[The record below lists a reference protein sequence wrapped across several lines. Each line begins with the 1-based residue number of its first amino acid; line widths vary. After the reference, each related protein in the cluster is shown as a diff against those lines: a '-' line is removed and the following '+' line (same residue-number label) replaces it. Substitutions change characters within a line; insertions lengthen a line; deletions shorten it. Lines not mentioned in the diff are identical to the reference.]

1 MWEEIMVQ
9 SSKNQSKPENLHYWI
24 RFCALISAVLFG
36 LQSCAD
42 TNEPATDA
50 PPPADTVYIN
60 GKIITAD
67 DAFSI
72 AQGVA
77 IRDGKF
83 VAVGSSADMQQ
94 YVGPATEQID
104 LNDRT
109 VIPGLM
115 DAHSH
120 MDGAGTKDVRAQ
132 VINATMVT
140 QAQQIIVD
148 FISQKQIPVGE
159 WVQSS
164 SWHPPSQLQEQRY
177 LTRQEIDAVA
187 PDHPVFLRTVGH
199 FAMANSRALELAG
212 VDRDTP
218 DPLGGKIYRNEN
230 GDATGVL
237 EETAMS
243 LVSSLIPP
251 PTYAE
256 RVAQNIAAQRVYN
269 TAGITSAIVAGLSEE
284 GIQVYKT
291 VAERGQASVRT
302 GVMWRASGDSPEEF
316 ENALRN
322 AKFTN
327 NAGDDWVRIA
337 GIKISIDGGM
347 TLRSAYVRDP
357 YAGEPDN
364 FGTLSVDPDVYKENV
379 ALANQH
385 GWRVGTH
392 AVGDAAIDLV
402 LDAYENA
409 SNQSSIRGERF
420 TVIHGSLI
428 APDQVERA
436 ARLDVR
442 VDAQNVF
449 MWDKAETVESFM
461 GLARAI
467 RAVPTKLLVETL
479 GLENTAA
486 GTDNEVNI
494 LNPFIGLYI
503 MVTRKDPAGKIYGAD
518 QAVTREQ
525 ALRLYT
531 SSGPYYTFEED
542 IKGTI
547 EPGKLADMVVLSA
560 DYLTVPEESIK
571 DITPLQTIVG
581 GKVVYEEAPTQ

>member
-1 MWEEIMVQ
+1 
-9 SSKNQSKPENLHYWI
+9 
-24 RFCALISAVLFG
+24 
-36 LQSCAD
+36 
-42 TNEPATDA
+42 
-50 PPPADTVYIN
+50 
-60 GKIITAD
+60 
-67 DAFSI
+67 
-72 AQGVA
+72 
-77 IRDGKF
+77 
-83 VAVGSSADMQQ
+83 
-94 YVGPATEQID
+94 
-104 LNDRT
+104 
-109 VIPGLM
+109 
-115 DAHSH
+115 
-120 MDGAGTKDVRAQ
+120 
-132 VINATMVT
+132 
-140 QAQQIIVD
+140 
-148 FISQKQIPVGE
+148 
-159 WVQSS
+159 
-164 SWHPPSQLQEQRY
+164 
-177 LTRQEIDAVA
+177 
-187 PDHPVFLRTVGH
+187 
-199 FAMANSRALELAG
+199 
-212 VDRDTP
+212 
-218 DPLGGKIYRNEN
+218 
-230 GDATGVL
+230 
-237 EETAMS
+237 
-243 LVSSLIPP
+243 
-251 PTYAE
+251 
-256 RVAQNIAAQRVYN
+256 
-269 TAGITSAIVAGLSEE
+269 
-284 GIQVYKT
+284 
-291 VAERGQASVRT
+291 
-302 GVMWRASGDSPEEF
+302 MWRPSGDSPEEF

-364 FGTLSVDPDVYKENV
+364 YGTLSVDPDVYKENV
-379 ALANQH
+379 TLANQY

-392 AVGDAAIDLV
+392 AVGDAAIDIV

-449 MWDKAETVESFM
+449 MWDKAETVESYM

-467 RAVPTKLLVETL
+467 RSVPTKLLVETL

-581 GKVVYEEAPTQ
+581 GKVVYEEAPAQ